1 MGRLSGRGR
10 PALHPR
16 SVRAAI
22 CPRTRVH
29 VTQERARCSPRATG
43 HGARVRAA
51 TASSDHPV
59 QVDSQ
64 ALQCRSALCECPC
77 LPSLPRAVSVTVPGR
92 ERWCQAC
99 LTPAGSQTQE
109 STLRRRTSLLGTM
122 CSTVTAPS
130 SARVLGAFPP
140 SALVSARVSLC
151 WEEFGEP
158 ELNPALGMGENV
170 TGVTCRHHTPV
181 SEWKGVFLPWS
192 VCPWKALCDR
202 QWLCPSVVSAEIRFH
217 LLFAGV
223 GR

>member
-1 MGRLSGRGR
+1 MWKAQGLFPGRALSGG
-10 PALHPR
+10 
-16 SVRAAI
+16 
-22 CPRTRVH
+22 
-29 VTQERARCSPRATG
+29 QRC
-43 HGARVRAA
+43 HGAAVRKGAA
-51 TASSDHPV
+51 GAASPLRESCHL
-59 QVDSQ
+59 SQ
-64 ALQCRSALCECPC
+64 NASA
-77 LPSLPRAVSVTVPGR
+77 R
-92 ERWCQAC
+92 
-99 LTPAGSQTQE
+99 QTQE

-140 SALVSARVSLC
+140 STLVSARVSLC

-181 SEWKGVFLPWS
+181 SEWKGLFLPWS
-192 VCPWKALCDR
+192 ACPWKALCDR